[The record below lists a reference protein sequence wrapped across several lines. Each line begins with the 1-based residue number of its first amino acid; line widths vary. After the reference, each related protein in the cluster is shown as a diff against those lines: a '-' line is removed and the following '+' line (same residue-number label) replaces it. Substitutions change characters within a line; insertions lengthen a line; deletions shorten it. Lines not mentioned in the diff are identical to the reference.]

1 MEDTMNRTMMA
12 ISLLGIVCWCAA
24 PAEGEAASGGLN
36 TKAIDQ
42 AIGKPGELKDD
53 VYKVSLPR
61 KDLSVSL
68 NGVQLKPDFALG
80 TWLAFKQAGHDAVVD
95 GDLVLTE
102 HEVGAVFTHLRK
114 VVIEVSAIHNHLI
127 GETPR
132 VMFLHIEGKGDAVK
146 MATQIKEAL
155 RLTGTPIEPQLASTT
170 TVEMST
176 ASEEANFDAE
186 AIQKELGYR
195 GTIKDGVLHVS
206 VPRPESI
213 KLHGALLPPSMGM
226 ATALNFQSAGGNK
239 VAATGDFV
247 MVSEEV
253 DRVTKALAEHG
264 ILITALH
271 NHLVHG
277 WPDLYFMHFWL
288 NDTAEEVAKR
298 LRSGLDAMKRVK
310 DIVQK

>member
-1 MEDTMNRTMMA
+1 MNRTMIA
-12 ISLLGIVCWCAA
+12 LSLLGMVCWFAA
-24 PAEGEAASGGLN
+24 PAEGDGTSGGLD

-68 NGVQLKPDFALG
+68 NGVQLKPGFALG
-80 TWLAFKQAGHDAVVD
+80 TWLAFKQAGRDAVVD

-102 HEVGAVFTHLRK
+102 HEVGAVFTQLRK
-114 VVIEVSAIHNHLI
+114 VGIEVSALHNHLI

-155 RLTGTPIEPQLASTT
+155 RLTGTPIEPQLAGATT
-170 TVEMST
+170 IEMST

-186 AIQKELGYR
+186 AIQKELGYK

-253 DRVTKALAEHG
+253 DRVTKALAEQG
-264 ILITALH
+264 ILVTALH

-277 WPDLYFMHFWL
+277 WPDLYFMHFW
-288 NDTAEEVAKR
+288 AEDSAEKVAKG
-298 LRSGLDAMKRVK
+298 LRAGLDAMKK
-310 DIVQK
+310 G

>member
-1 MEDTMNRTMMA
+1 MNRTMIVIGM
-12 ISLLGIVCWCAA
+12 LGMVCWFTAS
-24 PAEGEAASGGLN
+24 AEGEAAAGSLD

-68 NGVQLKPDFALG
+68 NGVQLKSGLALG
-80 TWLAFKQAGHDAVVD
+80 TWLAFKQAGHEAVLD

-102 HEVGAVFTHLRK
+102 QEVGAVFGKLRK
-114 VVIEVSAIHNHLI
+114 EGIQVSALHNHLI
-127 GETPR
+127 GETPKL
-132 VMFLHIEGKGDAVK
+132 MFLHIEGKGDAGK
-146 MATQIKEAL
+146 MAMQIKEAL
-155 RLTGTPIEPQLASTT
+155 SLTGTPMEPQLAGATSI
-170 TVEMST
+170 VMNT
-176 ASEEANFDAE
+176 AGEEADFDAE
-186 AIQKELGYR
+186 TIQKELGYK
-195 GTIKDGVLHVS
+195 GKIKDGVLHVS

-247 MVSEEV
+247 MVSEDV

-264 ILITALH
+264 ILVTALH

-277 WPDLYFMHFWL
+277 WPDLYFMHFWA
-288 NDTAEEVAKR
+288 DDSAEEVAKG
-298 LRSGLDAMKRVK
+298 LRAGLDAMKK
-310 DIVQK
+310 G

>member
-1 MEDTMNRTMMA
+1 MNRTMIA
-12 ISLLGIVCWCAA
+12 LSLLGVVCWFAA
-24 PAEGEAASGGLN
+24 PAEGDATSGGLD

-68 NGVQLKPDFALG
+68 NGVQLKPGFALG
-80 TWLAFKQAGHDAVVD
+80 TWLAFKQAGRDAVVD

-102 HEVGAVFTHLRK
+102 HEAGAVFTQLRK
-114 VVIEVSAIHNHLI
+114 VGIEVSALHNHLI

-155 RLTGTPIEPQLASTT
+155 RLTGTPIEPQLAGATT
-170 TVEMST
+170 IEMST

-186 AIQKELGYR
+186 AIQKELGYK

-253 DRVTKALAEHG
+253 DRVTKALAEQG
-264 ILITALH
+264 ILVTALH

-277 WPDLYFMHFWL
+277 WPDLYFMHFW
-288 NDTAEEVAKR
+288 AEDSAEKVAKG
-298 LRSGLDAMKRVK
+298 LRAGLDAMKK
-310 DIVQK
+310 G

>member
-1 MEDTMNRTMMA
+1 MNRTLIA
-12 ISLLGIVCWCAA
+12 LSLLGMVGWFAA
-24 PAEGEAASGGLN
+24 PTEGDAASGGLD
-36 TKAIDQ
+36 TKAIEQ
-42 AIGKPGELKDD
+42 AIGKPGEMKDE

-61 KDLSVSL
+61 KDLSVTL
-68 NGVQLKPDFALG
+68 NGVQLKPGFALG
-80 TWLAFKQAGHDAVVD
+80 TWIAFKQAGYDAVVD

-102 HEVGAVFTHLRK
+102 HEVEAVFTELRK
-114 VVIEVSAIHNHLI
+114 VGIGVSALHNHLI

-155 RLTGTPIEPQLASTT
+155 SLTGTPMEAQLASATT
-170 TVEMST
+170 IEMST

-186 AIQKELGYR
+186 AIQKELGYN
-195 GTIKDGVLHVS
+195 GKIKDGVLHVS
-206 VPRPESI
+206 VPRTESI
-213 KLHGALLPPSMGM
+213 KLHAALLPPSMGM
-226 ATALNFQSAGGNK
+226 ATALNFQSTGGNK

-253 DRVTKALAEHG
+253 DRVTRALAEQG

-277 WPDLYFMHFWL
+277 WPDLYFMHFWA
-288 NDTAEEVAKR
+288 NDSPEKVAKG
-298 LRSGLDAMKRVK
+298 LRAGLDAMKKGSEREK
-310 DIVQK
+310 

>member
-1 MEDTMNRTMMA
+1 MNRTMIA
-12 ISLLGIVCWCAA
+12 LSLLGVVCWFAA
-24 PAEGEAASGGLN
+24 PAEGDATSGGLD

-68 NGVQLKPDFALG
+68 NGVQLKPGFALG
-80 TWLAFKQAGHDAVVD
+80 TWLAFKQAGRDAVVD

-102 HEVGAVFTHLRK
+102 HEVGAVFTQLRK
-114 VVIEVSAIHNHLI
+114 VGIEVSALHNHLI

-155 RLTGTPIEPQLASTT
+155 RLTGTPIEPQLAGATT
-170 TVEMST
+170 IEMST

-186 AIQKELGYR
+186 AIQKELGYK

-253 DRVTKALAEHG
+253 DRVTKALAEQG
-264 ILITALH
+264 ILVTALH

-277 WPDLYFMHFWL
+277 WPDLYFMHFW
-288 NDTAEEVAKR
+288 AEDSAEKVAKG
-298 LRSGLDAMKRVK
+298 LRAGLDAMKK
-310 DIVQK
+310 G

>member
-1 MEDTMNRTMMA
+1 MNRTMMA

-68 NGVQLKPDFALG
+68 NGVQLKPGFALG

-114 VVIEVSAIHNHLI
+114 VGIEVSAIHNHLI

-288 NDTAEEVAKR
+288 NDTAEEVAKG
-298 LRSGLDAMKRVK
+298 LRAGLDAMKK
-310 DIVQK
+310 G

>member
-1 MEDTMNRTMMA
+1 MMA

-24 PAEGEAASGGLN
+24 PAEGEAASGGLD

-61 KDLSVSL
+61 KDLSVTL
-68 NGVQLKPDFALG
+68 DGIQLKPGFALG
-80 TWLAFKQAGHDAVVD
+80 TWIAFKQAGYDAVVD

-102 HEVGAVFTHLRK
+102 HEVGAMFTQLRK
-114 VVIEVSAIHNHLI
+114 GGIGVSALHNHLI

-155 RLTGTPIEPQLASTT
+155 RLTGTPIEPQLASAT

-186 AIQKELGYR
+186 AIQNELGYK
-195 GTIKDGVLHVS
+195 GAIKDGVLHVS

-253 DRVTKALAEHG
+253 DRVTKAMAEHG
-264 ILITALH
+264 ILVTALH

-310 DIVQK
+310 DIAQN

>member
-1 MEDTMNRTMMA
+1 MNRTMMA

-24 PAEGEAASGGLN
+24 PAEGEAASGGLD

-68 NGVQLKPDFALG
+68 NGVQLKPGFALG

-114 VVIEVSAIHNHLI
+114 VGIEVSALHNHLI

-155 RLTGTPIEPQLASTT
+155 RLTGTPIEPQLAGATT
-170 TVEMST
+170 IEMST

-186 AIQKELGYR
+186 AIQKELGYK

-253 DRVTKALAEHG
+253 DRVTKALAEQG
-264 ILITALH
+264 ILVTALH

-277 WPDLYFMHFWL
+277 WPDLYFMHFW
-288 NDTAEEVAKR
+288 AEDSAEKVAKG
-298 LRSGLDAMKRVK
+298 LRAGLDAMKK
-310 DIVQK
+310 G

>member
-1 MEDTMNRTMMA
+1 MNRTMIA
-12 ISLLGIVCWCAA
+12 LSLLGVVCWFAA
-24 PAEGEAASGGLN
+24 PAEGDGTSGGLD

-68 NGVQLKPDFALG
+68 NGVQLKPGFALG
-80 TWLAFKQAGHDAVVD
+80 TWLAFKQAGRDAVVD

-102 HEVGAVFTHLRK
+102 HEVGAVFTQLRK
-114 VVIEVSAIHNHLI
+114 VGIEVSALHNHLI

-155 RLTGTPIEPQLASTT
+155 RLTGTPIEPQLAGATT
-170 TVEMST
+170 IEMST

-186 AIQKELGYR
+186 AIQKELGYK

-253 DRVTKALAEHG
+253 DRVTKALAEQG
-264 ILITALH
+264 ILVTALH

-277 WPDLYFMHFWL
+277 WPDLYFMHFW
-288 NDTAEEVAKR
+288 AEDSAEKVAKG
-298 LRSGLDAMKRVK
+298 LRAGLDAMKK
-310 DIVQK
+310 G

>member
-1 MEDTMNRTMMA
+1 MEDTMNRTMIA
-12 ISLLGIVCWCAA
+12 LSLLGVVCWFAA
-24 PAEGEAASGGLN
+24 PAEGDATSGGLD

-68 NGVQLKPDFALG
+68 NGVQLKPGFALG
-80 TWLAFKQAGHDAVVD
+80 TWLAFKQAGRDAVVD

-102 HEVGAVFTHLRK
+102 HEVGAVFTQLRK
-114 VVIEVSAIHNHLI
+114 VGIEVSALHNHLI

-155 RLTGTPIEPQLASTT
+155 RLTGTPIEPQLAGATT
-170 TVEMST
+170 IEMST

-186 AIQKELGYR
+186 AIQKELGYK

-253 DRVTKALAEHG
+253 DRVTKALAEQG
-264 ILITALH
+264 ILVTALH

-277 WPDLYFMHFWL
+277 WPDLYFMHFW
-288 NDTAEEVAKR
+288 AEDSAEKVAKG
-298 LRSGLDAMKRVK
+298 LRAGLDAMKK
-310 DIVQK
+310 G

>member
-1 MEDTMNRTMMA
+1 MNRTLMTIGMLGMV
-12 ISLLGIVCWCAA
+12 LLFTA
-24 PAEGEAASGGLN
+24 PVEGEAAGGSLN

-61 KDLSVSL
+61 KDLSVTL
-68 NGVQLKPDFALG
+68 NGVQLKPGFALG
-80 TWLAFKQAGHDAVVD
+80 TWIAFKQAGNEAVVD

-102 HEVGAVFTHLRK
+102 HEVGAVFNQLRK
-114 VVIEVSAIHNHLI
+114 VGIQVSALHNHLI
-127 GETPR
+127 GEMPKL
-132 VMFLHIEGKGDAVK
+132 MFLHIEGKGDAGK

-155 RLTGTPIEPQLASTT
+155 SLTGTPMEPQLAGATQM
-170 TVEMST
+170 VMST
-176 ASEEANFDAE
+176 AGEEVDFDAE
-186 AIQKELGYR
+186 AIQKELGYK
-195 GTIKDGVLHVS
+195 GKIKDGVLHVS

-213 KLHGALLPPSMGM
+213 KMHGTTLPPSMGM

-247 MVSEEV
+247 MVSEDV

-264 ILITALH
+264 ILVTALH

-277 WPDLYFMHFWL
+277 SPDLYFMHFWA
-288 NDTAEEVAKR
+288 DDSAEKVTKG
-298 LRSGLDAMKRVK
+298 LRAGLDAMKK
-310 DIVQK
+310 G